1 MQSFIK
7 TQFFFSSTS
16 HRMRSYTFTTADV
29 FEGRSQNLV
38 IITLHVRMLKHKRK
52 EVMHTVWD
60 S

>member
-7 TQFFFSSTS
+7 TQFLFSSTS
-16 HRMRSYTFTTADV
+16 HRMGSYTFTTVDV
-29 FEGRSQNLV
+29 FEDRSQNLV
-38 IITLHVRMLKHKRK
+38 IITLYVRMLKYKHK